1 MAEPSTYYT
10 SAEPV
15 LQPQT
20 QNLQKSRVPDRPPE
34 GTAQSFRE
42 GPGREGPRFETP
54 RFETP
59 RFDASRYRQP
69 LYPPAYARPNIPA
82 RAGSFGTV
90 AAIAILA
97 LIAVFMFMK
106 LSG

>member
-1 MAEPSTYYT
+1 MAEPSGYYT

-15 LQPQT
+15 RQPPT
-20 QNLQKSRVPDRPPE
+20 QNLQKSRVPDRPPD
-34 GTAQSFRE
+34 GTAQPFRE
-42 GPGREGPRFETP
+42 GPGRETP
-54 RFETP
+54 RFEAP
-59 RFDASRYRQP
+59 RFDAPRYRP

-82 RAGSFGTV
+82 RSGSFGTV

>member
-1 MAEPSTYYT
+1 MAEPSGYYT

-15 LQPQT
+15 RQPPTQT
-20 QNLQKSRVPDRPPE
+20 LQKSRVPDRTE
-34 GTAQSFRE
+34 GTAQPFRE
-42 GPGREGPRFETP
+42 GPMRPEA
-54 RFETP
+54 P
-59 RFDASRYRQP
+59 RFDAPRFDAPRYRP
-69 LYPPAYARPNIPA
+69 SYPPAYARPNIPA

>member
-1 MAEPSTYYT
+1 
-10 SAEPV
+10 
-15 LQPQT
+15 
-20 QNLQKSRVPDRPPE
+20 
-34 GTAQSFRE
+34 
-42 GPGREGPRFETP
+42 
-54 RFETP
+54 
-59 RFDASRYRQP
+59 
-69 LYPPAYARPNIPA
+69 LYPPAYARPSIPA